1 VTIAPEANI
10 FDTTQTT
17 RMRRDLQNPSGDGIR
32 EVAKQFESL
41 FVQIMLKS
49 MRQATPGDGL
59 FSSNEMEQFQEL
71 HDQQLSMS
79 MSQGEGLGIAA
90 MVERQML
97 QQAGLDRGTDQVEGG
112 RRLEDYVPLPAA
124 GPAAGKESGSAR
136 NGAPVAPTIK
146 ANRPPAEGFKE
157 KSIEAAAA
165 PVSRGDRGN
174 AWETPEDFVRGVWPA
189 AVKAADEIGADPRAL
204 VAQAALETGWGKHVI
219 RRGDGSSA
227 HNLFGI
233 KAHSTWDGERVR
245 VSTVE
250 YRDGVAGREMAEFR
264 AYDNLEDSF
273 RDYLDF
279 LQQNPR
285 YSKALEVTDDP
296 VAFTNAL
303 QQAGYAT
310 DPRYASKIQQIMN
323 GQVMQAAMPQL
334 KTPGFMPIST

>member
-1 VTIAPEANI
+1 MTIPSQANI

-17 RMRRDLQNPSGDGIR
+17 RMRRDLQDPSADGIR

-79 MSQGEGLGIAA
+79 MSQGEGIGIAA

-97 QQAGLDRGTDQVEGG
+97 GQAGLQRDSTPSDGG
-112 RRLEDYVPLPAA
+112 RGLADYVPLPTAV
-124 GPAAGKESGSAR
+124 GKEPAAPW
-136 NGAPVAPTIK
+136 NGGPVVPTTK
-146 ANRPPAEGFKE
+146 ASPPPTEGFKE
-157 KSIEAAAA
+157 KTIDASAS

-174 AWETPEDFVRGVWPA
+174 AWQTPEDFVRGVWPA
-189 AVKAADEIGADPRAL
+189 AVKAAEEIGADPRAL

-323 GQVMQAAMPQL
+323 GQVMQAALPQL
-334 KTPGFMPIST
+334 KAPDFMPIST